1 MESGIVPVVSILLD
15 LVGKVWNRLPRQLC
29 TNIRD
34 APANESN
41 RRHDLV
47 GILG

>member
-29 TNIRD
+29 TTFVM
-34 APANESN
+34 PQPMN
-41 RRHDLV
+41 RIDV
-47 GILG
+47 MI